1 MVHNGGVRP
10 DRPQTSCWRHL
21 NMSPS
26 SDRNFLFA
34 LVAYQNGYVTT
45 EQFFEAAQLW
55 NRDPK
60 LDIGGIL
67 VERKFLDDVE
77 RFNIQGIVEDRLR
90 RQGGLDN
97 SLSFV
102 VENGSM
108 PEGQDLPEDWQ
119 KRIEEITKIIPE
131 AMGTGRAMGR
141 GRDSKD
147 LRELSSQSIHRYVF
161 RKPIGEGGQGI
172 VWEVDDTELGRRI
185 ALKRVH
191 PKHANDPLHSR
202 MLIEESRNTGRLDH
216 AGIVPVYD
224 LGQDDEGNPFF
235 TMQLIRGEKL
245 SDRVKA
251 IRYEV
256 LGRDAMVNQF
266 RPLIRHLIAACNALQ
281 YAYDKFKV
289 IHRDIKPENIMVNR
303 YGETVVMDWGMGKA
317 VEDATQ
323 LDEASS
329 MLFVPASGSGSG
341 VEKTQVGS
349 VKGTLGYLSPEQAQA
364 MNMTLDHRT
373 DIYGLGATLYR
384 ILTGTVPH
392 SGANLQ
398 EALGR
403 AKLNQYVRPRERN
416 PRVPRELEAI
426 CLKAMATLPADR
438 YQKAT
443 DMGKDLENWLDGESI
458 SVVPDHIFRKAER
471 WLRKHAKGVI
481 ASLLLL
487 SLTAATLMWATVASV
502 QKTQKLNIANSELI
516 AQRNTT
522 KQSRD
527 SLSFILDDVVGY
539 IFDDQMSQKPDFE
552 TTRIGMLNAVVDVM
566 EDYVSKHPDDWDLKL
581 DLVRLLTRLANLEQY
596 KDTGSAEKTFQRAS
610 DLVGQAANASDLKL
624 ERSNWIRASIDKEYY
639 ESNFQLE
646 IKGDYPTASGINQRA
661 FDLAR
666 SLLGIEGESEDLYGI
681 RARLHAQRSSILEV
695 QDRLDESLVEASLGV
710 DQMARAFA
718 PGMLSSELSSEQ
730 IDGIDYGPILIYLT
744 VLNQRCSVLKKL
756 ERRDDYRK
764 SLRQLLR
771 CAEIGRE
778 VSTAQLDARKYGVK
792 ALRELHKIA
801 LVERQDSQA
810 SRWYEEISEWIKQGD
825 GDPDVIE
832 EALVLESDRA
842 IWLAA
847 IDLAQAEES
856 LLRAAS
862 YLEVLKPQEEQ
873 QDDYNRMR
881 YLDNQIVYNDSK
893 LAVLLAQGDLPEH
906 QKLRDKQTEL
916 VQTRGLLDAKISG
929 KERKE

>member
-1 MVHNGGVRP
+1 
-10 DRPQTSCWRHL
+10 
-21 NMSPS
+21 MSPS

-34 LVAYQNGYVTT
+34 LVAYQNGYVTV
-45 EQFFEAAQLW
+45 EQFFEASQAW

-67 VERKFLDDVE
+67 VERKFLDEVE
-77 RFNIQGIVEDRLR
+77 RYNIQGIVEDRLR

-108 PEGQDLPEDWQ
+108 PEGQDLPADWQ
-119 KRIEEITKIIPE
+119 KRVEEMTKIIPGVMGAGG
-131 AMGTGRAMGR
+131 AMGAGG
-141 GRDSKD
+141 D
-147 LRELSSQSIHRYVF
+147 LHKSSSPSIHRYVF

-266 RPLIRHLIAACNALQ
+266 RPLLRHLIAACNALQ

-289 IHRDIKPENIMVNR
+289 IHRDVKPENIMVNR

-329 MLFVPASGSGSG
+329 MLFVPASGSGTG

-364 MNMTLDHRT
+364 MNTALDHRT

-384 ILTGTVPH
+384 ILTGTVPY
-392 SGANLQ
+392 SGTNLQ

-403 AKLNQYVRPRERN
+403 AKLNQYVRPREHNSRI
-416 PRVPRELEAI
+416 PRELEAI

-443 DMGKDLENWLDGESI
+443 DLGKDLENWLDGEPI

-471 WLRKHAKGVI
+471 WLRKNAKGVI

-487 SLTAATLMWATVASV
+487 SLTAAALLWATVASF

-527 SLSFILDDVVGY
+527 SLSFILDNVVGY
-539 IFDDQMSQKPDFE
+539 IFDDQMSQTTDFE
-552 TTRIGMLNAVVDVM
+552 TRIGVLNAAVDAM
-566 EDYVSKHPDDWDLKL
+566 DEYVSKHPDDWDLKL
-581 DLVRLLTRLANLEQY
+581 DLVRLLTRLACLEHY
-596 KDTGSAEKTFQRAS
+596 KDIRSAEKTFQRAS
-610 DLVGQAANASDLKL
+610 ELVEQAANAPDSKL
-624 ERSNWIRASIDKEYY
+624 ERSNWVRASIDKEYY
-639 ESNFQLE
+639 EGDFRLE
-646 IKGDYPTASGINQRA
+646 IKGDYASASRINQRA
-661 FDLAR
+661 FDLAK
-666 SLLGIEGESEDLYGI
+666 SLLGIEGESEELYGI

-718 PGMLSSELSSEQ
+718 PGMLSSELSAEQ
-730 IDGIDYGPILIYLT
+730 IAGIEYGRILIYLT

-771 CAEIGRE
+771 CAEIGME
-778 VSTAQLDARKYGVK
+778 VSTAERDARKFGVK

-801 LVERQDSQA
+801 LVEGQDSQA

-825 GDPDVIE
+825 GDPDVME

-842 IWLAA
+842 ILLAA

>member
-1 MVHNGGVRP
+1 
-10 DRPQTSCWRHL
+10 
-21 NMSPS
+21 MSPS

-34 LVAYQNGYVTT
+34 LVAYQNGYVTV
-45 EQFFEAAQLW
+45 EQFFEASQAW

-67 VERKFLDDVE
+67 VERKFLDEVE
-77 RFNIQGIVEDRLR
+77 RYNIQGIVEDRLR

-108 PEGQDLPEDWQ
+108 PVGQDLPADWQ
-119 KRIEEITKIIPE
+119 KRVEEMTKIIPGV
-131 AMGTGRAMGR
+131 MGAGG
-141 GRDSKD
+141 D
-147 LRELSSQSIHRYVF
+147 LHKSSSPSIHRYVF

-266 RPLIRHLIAACNALQ
+266 RPLLRHLIAACNALQ

-289 IHRDIKPENIMVNR
+289 IHRDVKPENIMVNR

-329 MLFVPASGSGSG
+329 MLFVPASGSGTG

-364 MNMTLDHRT
+364 MNTALDHRT

-384 ILTGTVPH
+384 ILTGTVPY
-392 SGANLQ
+392 SGTNLQ

-403 AKLNQYVRPRERN
+403 AKLNQYVRPREHNSRI
-416 PRVPRELEAI
+416 PRELEAI

-443 DMGKDLENWLDGESI
+443 DLGKDLENWLDGEPI

-471 WLRKHAKGVI
+471 WLRKNAKGVI

-487 SLTAATLMWATVASV
+487 SLTAAALLWATVASF

-527 SLSFILDDVVGY
+527 SLSFILDNVVGY
-539 IFDDQMSQKPDFE
+539 IFDDQMSQTTDFE
-552 TTRIGMLNAVVDVM
+552 TRIGVLNAAVDAM
-566 EDYVSKHPDDWDLKL
+566 DEYVSKHPDDWDLKL
-581 DLVRLLTRLANLEQY
+581 DLVRLLTRLACLEHY
-596 KDTGSAEKTFQRAS
+596 KDIRSAEKTFQRAS
-610 DLVGQAANASDLKL
+610 ELVEQAANAPDSKL
-624 ERSNWIRASIDKEYY
+624 ERSNWVRASIDKEYY
-639 ESNFQLE
+639 EGDFRLE
-646 IKGDYPTASGINQRA
+646 IKGDYASASRINQRA

-666 SLLGIEGESEDLYGI
+666 SLLGIEGESEELYGI

-718 PGMLSSELSSEQ
+718 PGILSSELSAEQ
-730 IDGIDYGPILIYLT
+730 IAGIDYGRILIYLT

-771 CAEIGRE
+771 CAEIGME
-778 VSTAQLDARKYGVK
+778 VSTAERDARKYGVK

-801 LVERQDSQA
+801 LVEGQDSQA

-825 GDPDVIE
+825 GDPDVME

-842 IWLAA
+842 ILLAA

>member
-1 MVHNGGVRP
+1 
-10 DRPQTSCWRHL
+10 
-21 NMSPS
+21 MSPS

-34 LVAYQNGYVTT
+34 LVAYQNGYVTM

-60 LDIGGIL
+60 LDIGSIL

-119 KRIEEITKIIPE
+119 KRIEQITKITPE
-131 AMGTGRAMGR
+131 AMGTGRAMGA
-141 GRDSKD
+141 GRDLNKP
-147 LRELSSQSIHRYVF
+147 SSPSIHRYVF

-251 IRYEV
+251 IRYVV
-256 LGRDAMVNQF
+256 LDRDAMVNQI
-266 RPLIRHLIAACNALQ
+266 RPLLRHLIAACNALQ

-317 VEDATQ
+317 VEDAAQ

-329 MLFVPASGSGSG
+329 MLFVPVSGSGTG

-364 MNMTLDHRT
+364 MNTALDHRT

-384 ILTGTVPH
+384 VLTGTVPY
-392 SGANLQ
+392 SGTNLQ

-403 AKLNQYVRPRERN
+403 AKLNQFVRPRDRN
-416 PRVPRELEAI
+416 SRVPRELEAI

-443 DMGKDLENWLDGESI
+443 DLGKDLENWLDGEPI
-458 SVVPDHIFRKAER
+458 SVVPDHVFRKSER

-487 SLTAATLMWATVASV
+487 GLTTAALLWATVSSV
-502 QKTQKLNIANSELI
+502 QKTQKLNIVNSKLV
-516 AQRNTT
+516 AQQKIT
-522 KQSRD
+522 KESRD

-552 TTRIGMLNAVVDVM
+552 TARIGMLTAVVEVM

-596 KDTGSAEKTFQRAS
+596 KDPGSAEKTYQRAS
-610 DLVGQAANASDLKL
+610 DLVGQAANAPDSKL
-624 ERSNWIRASIDKEYY
+624 ERSNWLRASIDKETY
-639 ESNFQLE
+639 EGDFQSQ
-646 IKGDYPTASGINQRA
+646 IKGDSPSATRINQRA
-661 FDLAR
+661 FDLAE
-666 SLLGIEGESEDLYGI
+666 SLSGIEGESAAIYVI
-681 RARLHAQRSSILEV
+681 RARLHAQKSSILQE
-695 QDRLDESLVEASLGV
+695 QDRLDESLAHATLGV
-710 DQMARAFA
+710 DQAAKAF
-718 PGMLSSELSSEQ
+718 PLGMLTTGISAEQ
-730 IDGIDYGPILIYLT
+730 IESIDYGDILVYLT
-744 VLNQRCSVLKKL
+744 SLNRRCSVLKKL
-756 ERRDDYRK
+756 ERREDYRK
-764 SLRQLLR
+764 SLRQLLS
-771 CAEIGRE
+771 CAEIAKE
-778 VSTAQLDARKYGVK
+778 ISTAQRDARSFAIR
-792 ALRELHKIA
+792 ALRELHRIS
-801 LVERQDSQA
+801 LLEGLDSQA
-810 SRWYEEISEWIKQGD
+810 SSWYEKTAEWIEQAD
-825 GDPDVIE
+825 GDPRVLDEV
-832 EALVLESDRA
+832 LVLESDRA
-842 IWLAA
+842 MLLAA
-847 IDLAQAEES
+847 RDLAQAKES

-862 YLEVLKPQEEQ
+862 CLEALKPQEKQ
-873 QDDYNRMR
+873 QNDYNRLE
-881 YLDNQIVYNDSK
+881 YLDNQIVYNESA
-893 LAVLLAQGDLPEH
+893 LAVWLAQGDLQEH
-906 QKLRDKQTEL
+906 QKLREKQTEL
-916 VQTRGLLDAKISG
+916 VQARAILDAKLSG
-929 KERKE
+929 KELND

>member
-1 MVHNGGVRP
+1 
-10 DRPQTSCWRHL
+10 
-21 NMSPS
+21 MSPS

-34 LVAYQNGYVTT
+34 LVAYQNGYVTM
-45 EQFFEAAQLW
+45 EQFFEASQVW

-60 LDIGGIL
+60 LDIGSIL
-67 VERKFLDDVE
+67 VERKFLDEVE
-77 RFNIQGIVEDRLR
+77 RYNIQGIVEDRLR

-108 PEGQDLPEDWQ
+108 PEGQELPEDWQ
-119 KRIEEITKIIPE
+119 KRIEQITKITPE
-131 AMGTGRAMGR
+131 GMGA
-141 GRDSKD
+141 GRDLKKP
-147 LRELSSQSIHRYVF
+147 SSPSIHRYVF

-172 VWEVDDTELGRRI
+172 VWEVDDMELGRRI

-235 TMQLIRGEKL
+235 TMQLIRGDKL

-251 IRYEV
+251 IKHESLTREEF
-256 LGRDAMVNQF
+256 LAQI
-266 RPLIRHLIAACNALQ
+266 RPLLRHLIATCNTLQ
-281 YAYDKFKV
+281 YAYDKHKV
-289 IHRDIKPENIMVNR
+289 IHRDLKPENIMVNR

-317 VEDATQ
+317 VEDASQ

-329 MLFVPASGSGSG
+329 MLFVPVSGSGTG

-364 MNMTLDHRT
+364 MNMALDHRT

-384 ILTGTVPH
+384 ILTGTVPY
-392 SGANLQ
+392 SGTNLQ

-403 AKLNQYVRPRERN
+403 AKLNQFVRPRDRN
-416 PRVPRELEAI
+416 SRVPRELEAI

-443 DMGKDLENWLDGESI
+443 DMGKDLENWLDGEPI
-458 SVVPDHIFRKAER
+458 SVVPDHLFRKSER

-487 SLTAATLMWATVASV
+487 GLTAAALLWATVASF

-527 SLSFILDDVVGY
+527 SLSFILDNVVGY
-539 IFDDQMSQKPDFE
+539 IFDDQMSQTTDFE
-552 TTRIGMLNAVVDVM
+552 TRIGVLNAAVDAM
-566 EDYVSKHPDDWDLKL
+566 DEYVSKHPDDWDLKL
-581 DLVRLLTRLANLEQY
+581 DLVRLLTRLANLEHY

-610 DLVGQAANASDLKL
+610 ELVEQAANAPDSKL
-624 ERSNWIRASIDKEYY
+624 ERSNWVRVSIDKEYY
-639 ESNFQLE
+639 EGDFQLE
-646 IKGDYPTASGINQRA
+646 IKGDYPNASGINQRA
-661 FDLAR
+661 FDLAK
-666 SLLGIEGESEDLYGI
+666 SLLGIEGESEELYGI

-718 PGMLSSELSSEQ
+718 PGILSSELSSEQ
-730 IDGIDYGPILIYLT
+730 IEGIDYGRILIYLT

-771 CAEIGRE
+771 CAEIGME
-778 VSTAQLDARKYGVK
+778 VSTAERDARKYGVK

-801 LVERQDSQA
+801 LVEGQDSQA

-825 GDPDVIE
+825 GDPDVME

-842 IWLAA
+842 ISLAA
-847 IDLAQAEES
+847 IDLAQAKES

-862 YLEVLKPQEEQ
+862 YLEVLKPQEEH

-916 VQTRGLLDAKISG
+916 VQTRGLLDAKLSG